1 VDDILNHLH
10 KTFSREEFKEF
21 GDYCRQ
27 FKIVHRCLD
36 GVGINYTR
44 DKIISIKGYCKILDE
59 FPKFSDR
66 FLRGFT
72 SSSRYKSALLNLCS
86 NSSACLG
93 NRDTG
98 LAGVNLGLKF
108 NIESQVITKS
118 AYIKTCPKKVN
129 VISFAGDQ
137 VSEDRYSYIFSRP
150 LIFFLNKF
158 FQLHIPK
165 NPHGIEFS
173 RRKAGTFA
181 TVYPIF
187 PSKTREKI
195 AIKYLTLFNSLQS
208 VDPWKIEHNLLRVIS
223 GEFPNWSPITKGYES
238 GGDSRKIYLGRF
250 SYNHSSF
257 DYFKY

>member
-1 VDDILNHLH
+1 MDDILKHLN
-10 KTFSREEFKEF
+10 KTFSREEFKAF

-66 FLRGFT
+66 FLRDFT
-72 SSSRYKSALLNLCS
+72 SRSIYKSALLNLCS
-86 NSSACLG
+86 NSSPCLG
-93 NRDTG
+93 NRNTG
-98 LAGVNLGLKF
+98 LAGVNLGLKL
-108 NIESQVITKS
+108 NIESQAITKS
-118 AYIKTCPKKVN
+118 AYVKTRPKKVS
-129 VISFAGDQ
+129 VISLSDDQ
-137 VSEDRYSYIFSRP
+137 VRADSYSYIFSRP

-173 RRKAGTFA
+173 RRQSGTFA
-181 TVYPIF
+181 TVYPTF
-187 PSKTREKI
+187 PSKTREKV
-195 AIKYLTLFNSLQS
+195 AAKYLTLFNNLHAC
-208 VDPWKIEHNLLRVIS
+208 DPWRIECGLLRVIS
-223 GEFPNWSPITKGYES
+223 DEFPNWSPITKGYES
-238 GGDSRKIYLGRF
+238 GGGSRKIYLGRF